1 MLIKERLGL
10 ISVGNN
16 IYKLKKLCFNFIKI
30 DNKLDM

>member
-1 MLIKERLGL
+1 MLIEERLGL
-10 ISVGNN
+10 INEGNN